1 MSLKNIITILL
12 CLSATS
18 SFAQSIRGTIKSRT
32 GKAIAHTNVTV
43 LNSSIKTTSNEEGS
57 FSLELKKGK
66 YQLEFETPV
75 FAPVNRQQKVDTKY

>member
-1 MSLKNIITILL
+1 M
-12 CLSATS
+12 
-18 SFAQSIRGTIKSRT
+18 
-32 GKAIAHTNVTV
+32 
-43 LNSSIKTTSNEEGS
+43 NSSIKTTSNEEGS